1 MLQTL
6 LLRARSRLAALAQL
20 VERSFRK
27 AQVTG
32 SSPVGGFLIDPQIST
47 AQALQLRRD
56 TFRVLDQI
64 GRVFGFA
71 FYARQRIHHIAAVLW
86 IFFAA

>member
-6 LLRARSRLAALAQL
+6 LLRAGSRLAALAQL

-32 SSPVGGFLIDPQIST
+32 SSPVGGF
-47 AQALQLRRD
+47 D
-56 TFRVLDQI
+56 TCHSAWRFQPPKRCS
-64 GRVFGFA
+64 
-71 FYARQRIHHIAAVLW
+71 
-86 IFFAA
+86 